1 MRYSIVALL
10 MVGQLAL
17 GNEGEEPKAYVEILS
32 KHGAFT
38 KKNNDAEIVAV
49 NLSGAWIKDDD
60 LKGIESLENLEELFL
75 ECTDITDA
83 SIQYLR
89 QLTNL
94 KLLNIKTTAISKDA
108 VAELG
113 FALKGCEIKHSSIGL
128 DQEAMVKYDYM
139 LLSRALWKLRYDLGH
154 FPSFDSGFELLVN
167 PLGQSP
173 NWSGPYTHKD
183 HLKDPFARSAN
194 YIFSTQSN
202 GTGVSITSV
211 GVDSRLD
218 TLDDIKLTSHLQVS
232 MISDKETI
240 ALLQMR
246 YLAQA
251 CERYEADNRK
261 YPHPNYALASLL
273 MRPAGPV
280 ARWTGPYIDK
290 SIANDPWGN
299 PYQYIQLPIDEKR
312 HTFRLQSGGSEGEL
326 NTDHD

>member
-1 MRYSIVALL
+1 M
-10 MVGQLAL
+10 
-17 GNEGEEPKAYVEILS
+17 
-32 KHGAFT
+32 
-38 KKNNDAEIVAV
+38 
-49 NLSGAWIKDDD
+49 
-60 LKGIESLENLEELFL
+60 
-75 ECTDITDA
+75 
-83 SIQYLR
+83 
-89 QLTNL
+89 
-94 KLLNIKTTAISKDA
+94 
-108 VAELG
+108 
-113 FALKGCEIKHSSIGL
+113 
-128 DQEAMVKYDYM
+128 
-139 LLSRALWKLRYDLGH
+139 GH

-218 TLDDIKLTSHLQVS
+218 TLDDIKLTSLLQWS

-312 HTFRLQSGGSEGEL
+312 HTFRLQSGGSDGEL
-326 NTDHD
+326 NTDDDLYQPAIPSYMETLHEVMENRDPRSCYLLGVNRGYLSEYKKLQALRELTVLLKAIEICRIVNGYSPDGFHDLEFIPDAK